1 MQKNFTQLIAHYLSA
16 KRYTVPAGTLLFFI
30 ITAIYIQA
38 AVGISITGAASYSL
52 SADLAVTTTFTP
64 ITDVVVTEGAT
75 TDFASSNSYRIVFTA
90 PTGWVFPGSGV
101 SASRN
106 GTGEVT
112 LTTTPVYTADAS
124 GAGARTIEFTLKA
137 GNGAQN
143 KTDIIT
149 ISGLSIKSTNGV
161 IDPTQPKFV
170 SVQVLNTTNTTPT
183 TVATAT
189 PISLSQTPGAPNKL
203 AFVQQ
208 PTTVETN
215 TAITPSPSVAIQD
228 RFGNTVSAATNAVT
242 LARTPDTSL
251 SGVLT
256 PGTGSISNGV
266 VTFTGASVNTAGVGY
281 TLVASSSGLTSATS
295 TAFTVNNLRPVITDV
310 VECVTVGDP
319 ETTVTVTGSNFV
331 SGATVTFDGVTRAA
345 TFVNSTTLTTVLTT
359 ADLSSVRDVNVT
371 VNNPLPASNNGVSL
385 PISERVRALFSFPI
399 EGPNAVCA
407 NTPNSTAFTT
417 QTGPNVSSYLWAVV
431 SGDATIASGG
441 TTGNPLINFGNAG
454 EVTLSVIAYNFCG
467 KPGPATIRTIT
478 VKPRPD
484 VVLDASKTEI
494 CQGESVR
501 LSASGADSYQWYGG
515 GLNGT
520 TETEVTVSPTSTLTY
535 TLVGTTDGC
544 SATKTVTINVTPAL
558 SQGAITGSTQLCQ
571 NQAVDAA
578 SALTATVS
586 GGVTAKTYLWEQS
599 PTSLEGSW
607 SSVATTATYAPS
619 TATAGTV
626 YYRRTVNSGS
636 CSVTSDPVAVTV
648 TPAIVGNTI
657 ATADQNVCSGDD
669 IALLDG
675 AAATAGSQQVA
686 YFWEQR
692 AAGTSTWAN
701 ADGTY
706 TNEDYQPATRTV
718 TSASAIEYR
727 RRVEA
732 GNCVSFT
739 DVVSVTVNPRPE
751 ATITQGQFTYFC
763 SPGTALLSATEVAGA
778 SYTWFRAEANGPV
791 EVANTRTTEVGVV
804 GTYYVVV
811 KYNATTCES
820 TSATISVQETVVGNN
835 IIGTENGDQVVC
847 YNTIPAEIVGSTAT
861 STVGPVTYQW
871 LVSTDNTTFTALT
884 GATGIN
890 LSRAQLG
897 AHTADRWYRRMAIV
911 GSCTNTSPETVHISV
926 RPEVLLTSTATPA
939 PICSGETFSYTPA
952 TNAAGT
958 STFAWSRADVAG
970 ISNPAAT
977 GSGAIAEQLVNT
989 TAMPLEVTYIY
1000 RITTENGCESA
1011 LQYVKVEVNPRPVLN
1026 NATTQVAVCSNAP
1039 FTYTATTATT
1049 SLPAPSFAWTRA
1061 AVDGISNVAASG
1073 TGATVSE
1080 TLVNT
1085 TTAPVNV
1092 TYVYTITAN
1101 GCAGEPQEVVV
1112 TVNPRPVLS
1121 STLAPPAICSGATF
1135 GYTPTSATAGATFSW
1150 ERLAATNITS
1160 NGGTTGTGAVN
1171 QTLTNSGTA
1180 PVEVTY
1186 RYTVSANGCA
1196 GASTEDVKVT
1206 VNPTPQLSSTLT
1218 ASVCSG
1224 SAFSYTPTSA
1234 TEGATFSWTRAAVT
1248 GISNAAVTTPVA
1260 GGVSE
1265 TLVNTT
1271 TAPINVTYVYTTS
1284 ANGCP
1289 GTPQNLVVTVDP
1301 RPQLSSTLTPAA
1313 ICSGSAFSYTP
1324 TSATAGATFT
1334 WTRAA
1339 VTGISNAAVTTPVA
1353 GGVSETLVNTTTD
1366 PINVTYV
1373 YTTSRN
1379 GCAGEP
1385 QHVVV
1390 TVNPR
1395 PVLSSTLTPPAICSG
1410 STFFYTPTS
1419 KTANA
1424 SFSWER
1430 LAAANITSNGG
1441 TTGTGAVN
1449 QTLTNSGTA
1458 PVEVIYRYST
1468 SANGCAG
1475 ASTQD
1480 VKVTVNPTPR
1490 LNSALTA
1497 SVCSGSAFS
1506 YTATSA
1512 TTGTAFSWSRAAV
1525 TGISNAAVS
1534 NVAGSLINET
1544 LVNTTANAINVVYAI
1559 TMTANGCPS
1568 NTQNVTVS
1576 VSPNLPVAFTGTI
1589 ANTNTFYTG
1598 QSAVA
1603 LSAEPTGGVFSSP
1616 TAGAV
1621 TLSNGVYYFNPCAAK
1636 AGTHTITYTR
1646 KTGSCTSTVSKTVT
1660 VIQSTY
1666 RVIITAKPHPF
1677 CQGENVD
1684 YEAFVYRDASI
1695 VYPYRVNDKGEPV
1708 DASGALIPKGSGNLP
1723 VWNPDYPYPAEAS
1736 QLVKE
1741 QGYRYFKPI
1750 ITGGERIDTSKF
1762 TYQWQKNETQNRK
1775 NDKYTTS
1782 DAGLSSQDYYNVK
1795 VTSKSDALCD
1805 AVLTDQ
1811 VSYRM
1816 YSADL
1821 PDYEVSLAVSP
1832 NPMCT
1837 SGPVTLTATLD
1848 GDFKFWAGIGLKL
1861 EFILTRG
1868 STTYSLGTLPYNAS
1882 SENPNI
1888 IKLNYDPAGKAIG
1901 SFLDGDKIHVNFTSD
1916 VDKYVGGKC
1925 AGKTVS
1931 NTVEIKVHQPAV
1943 ITSTLPTPVEKCEA
1957 GSATF
1962 TITATGTD
1970 LRYAWYKVGSTAQ
1983 LVDGGKISGA
1993 TTRSITISNL
2003 ALTDRGNYYVVVSN
2017 GTNSVCTASV
2027 TSTSADL
2034 IVNPL
2039 TRITAQPQPQTV
2051 CVGQPASFSVT
2062 ATGTNIGYQWLKNG
2076 AEIPGAISSTYSI
2089 PAVTTADAGNYSVRV
2104 AGTCGTLTSSAVAL
2118 TVDTPPTI
2126 SAQPQPQTV
2135 CVGTGATFNVTASGT
2150 NIGYQW
2156 LKNGAEIPGAIASS
2170 YSIPST
2176 TEADAGN
2183 YSVRVTGTCGT
2194 LTSNT
2199 VALTVN
2205 SMQTIIP
2212 TLESNPDPLMIDEP
2226 AVFTVRTNIPS
2237 GVEVEYTWY
2246 VGNDETGVWRQTT
2259 SHLTNLPTDTFK
2271 INSVQ
2276 PGTFDVRVD
2285 IKPTNDGANCY
2296 NPTSYITEKPI
2307 SPLPVEILYLRANKR
2322 ANDVLLEWATASEQD
2337 NKGFEVQVSED
2348 GLSYRKLDFVES
2360 RNGNSNTKQVYAYS
2374 DKEKGKSGTRY
2385 YRLKQIDHAGTFEFF
2400 GPKVVT
2406 FDKVASKVIAFP
2418 NPFHDEVTLDIA
2430 SETDGEMLIVVTDA
2444 VGKQLLQR
2452 KVQVESGFTTE
2463 KLKLDA
2469 GLPRGLYII
2478 KTQIGGYT
2486 QFIKM
2491 IKE

>member
-1289 GTPQNLVVTVDP
+1289 GTPQNLVVRVN
-1301 RPQLSSTLTPAA
+1301 PQ
-1313 ICSGSAFSYTP
+1313 P
-1324 TSATAGATFT
+1324 TATFSG
-1334 WTRAA
+1334 
-1339 VTGISNAAVTTPVA
+1339 VTNGQVIYSGA
-1353 GGVSETLVNTTTD
+1353 GNITLV
-1366 PINVTYV
+1366 
-1373 YTTSRN
+1373 
-1379 GCAGEP
+1379 
-1385 QHVVV
+1385 
-1390 TVNPR
+1390 
-1395 PVLSSTLTPPAICSG
+1395 
-1410 STFFYTPTS
+1410 PT
-1419 KTANA
+1419 
-1424 SFSWER
+1424 
-1430 LAAANITSNGG
+1430 G
-1441 TTGTGAVN
+1441 TTGGTFSGPGVSGTTFNPCTALGTATEVN
-1449 QTLTNSGTA
+1449 VIIRYTVTLGTA
-1458 PVEVIYRYST
+1458 PNTCTAVEEKTVTIKKSTYKAVVTSSFKPFCRGDNVTHTAKVWRDAEVIYPY
-1468 SANGCAG
+1468 
-1475 ASTQD
+1475 
-1480 VKVTVNPTPR
+1480 
-1490 LNSALTA
+1490 LT
-1497 SVCSGSAFS
+1497 
-1506 YTATSA
+1506 
-1512 TTGTAFSWSRAAV
+1512 
-1525 TGISNAAVS
+1525 NAAGDPVRD
-1534 NVAGSLINET
+1534 LE
-1544 LVNTTANAINVVYAI
+1544 
-1559 TMTANGCPS
+1559 TMTPIGP
-1568 NTQNVTVS
+1568 QE
-1576 VSPNLPVAFTGTI
+1576 LPVANPNYEFPAGTPEGI
-1589 ANTNTFYTG
+1589 KL
-1598 QSAVA
+1598 VA
-1603 LSAEPTGGVFSSP
+1603 WR
-1616 TAGAV
+1616 
-1621 TLSNGVYYFNPCAAK
+1621 YFNPIVRNGVEVPIP
-1636 AGTHTITYTR
+1636 AGN
-1646 KTGSCTSTVSKTVT
+1646 
-1660 VIQSTY
+1660 IQWT
-1666 RVIITAKPHPF
+1666 KN
-1677 CQGENVD
+1677 QE
-1684 YEAFVYRDASI
+1684 
-1695 VYPYRVNDKGEPV
+1695 VNI
-1708 DASGALIPKGSGNLP
+1708 GA
-1723 VWNPDYPYPAEAS
+1723 DDED
-1736 QLVKE
+1736 
-1741 QGYRYFKPI
+1741 FK
-1750 ITGGERIDTSKF
+1750 
-1762 TYQWQKNETQNRK
+1762 N
-1775 NDKYTTS
+1775 
-1782 DAGLSSQDYYNVK
+1782 AGLSSLDYYAAY
-1795 VTSKSDALCD
+1795 VTVDGGACGPQFNKRISSRTYTAEQ
-1805 AVLTDQ
+1805 AN
-1811 VSYRM
+1811 
-1816 YSADL
+1816 YSITLSAA
-1821 PDYEVSLAVSP
+1821 PQPVCQGEE
-1832 NPMCT
+1832 
-1837 SGPVTLTATLD
+1837 VTLTATLNSAFPYWSEIGLNLEWIVTRDGTSYTLGNTTYTDENNTSGLQLITTGPEGGFID
-1848 GDFKFWAGIGLKL
+1848 GDEVSI
-1861 EFILTRG
+1861 
-1868 STTYSLGTLPYNAS
+1868 
-1882 SENPNI
+1882 
-1888 IKLNYDPAGKAIG
+1888 
-1901 SFLDGDKIHVNFTSD
+1901 VFTSD
-1916 VDKYVGGKC
+1916 LDSRDRADSKC
-1925 AGKTVS
+1925 AGGEISTVVILDV
-1931 NTVEIKVHQPAV
+1931 NDIATVTP
-1943 ITSTLPTPVEKCEA
+1943 TLK
-1957 GSATF
+1957 
-1962 TITATGTD
+1962 
-1970 LRYAWYKVGSTAQ
+1970 
-1983 LVDGGKISGA
+1983 
-1993 TTRSITISNL
+1993 
-2003 ALTDRGNYYVVVSN
+2003 
-2017 GTNSVCTASV
+2017 
-2027 TSTSADL
+2027 
-2034 IVNPL
+2034 NP
-2039 TRITAQPQPQTV
+2039 IV
-2051 CVGQPASFSVT
+2051 CVGSSETFTAPVTTTGTSEVTYIWTVGVAPDIRTIETTTESLTIVADGTFTPDVAYPVSVVVTNTTCETTGSIALGSITVNTPPAITARPSALTVCEGDASASFSVT
-2062 ATGTNIGYQWLKNG
+2062 ATGSGLTYQWYKNG
-2076 AEIPGAISSTYSI
+2076 VEIAGATESSYTITSPNEANEAMYSVIVSGTSACGVLDPVEAMLTVNQPVVATPGTAGTYCQKDNITLSVEAEGTGVDGGDLVYEWFKDNVSIGNNSSTLTLSNAQPEQSGVYTVE
-2089 PAVTTADAGNYSVRV
+2089 VTGACNQETVSL
-2104 AGTCGTLTSSAVAL
+2104 GTLTVNPLL
-2118 TVDTPPTI
+2118 TVDGKIT
-2126 SAQPQPQTV
+2126 SA
-2135 CVGTGATFNVTASGT
+2135 
-2150 NIGYQW
+2150 
-2156 LKNGAEIPGAIASS
+2156 
-2170 YSIPST
+2170 
-2176 TEADAGN
+2176 
-2183 YSVRVTGTCGT
+2183 
-2194 LTSNT
+2194 
-2199 VALTVN
+2199 
-2205 SMQTIIP
+2205 
-2212 TLESNPDPLMIDEP
+2212 PDPVMIDE
-2226 AVFTVRTNIPS
+2226 AATFTVETDIAT
-2237 GVEVEYTWY
+2237 GVEVLYQWYT
-2246 VGNDETGVWRQTT
+2246 GDEESESWT
-2259 SHLTNLPTDTFK
+2259 LAATNRVVSSE
-2271 INSVQ
+2271 NSFTITKVV
-2276 PGTFDVRVD
+2276 PGEFDVKVEVT
-2285 IKPTNDGANCY
+2285 PLNTGTNCY
-2296 NPTSYITEKPI
+2296 NPAVFINGEI
-2307 SPLPVEILYLRANKR
+2307 VPLPVEILYLNASKQG
-2322 ANDVLLEWATASEQD
+2322 NDVLLEWATASEQD
-2337 NKGFEVQVSED
+2337 NKGFEVQVSKD
-2348 GLSYRKLDFVES
+2348 GLNYRLLTFVPS
-2360 RNGNSNTKQVYAYS
+2360 KNGNSNTKQVYAFT
-2374 DKEKGKSGTRY
+2374 DKESGKDGTRY

-2406 FDKVASKVIAFP
+2406 FGAVASKVIAFP
-2418 NPFHDEVTLDIA
+2418 NPFNDEITLDIA
-2430 SETDGEMLIVVTDA
+2430 SETDGEMLIMVTDA

-2452 KVQVESGFTTE
+2452 KVQVENGFTTE